1 MSYITIHPCQK
12 LINQPW
18 HIPPSKSWTYRHIFS
33 GIIGAHPFTV
43 DNALY
48 SNDIQTMLQSLGW
61 KYAFS
66 NEKLSVHP
74 QSFKENTTIDVG
86 NSGLALRFL
95 IGYCASLSIPI
106 IITGDHSICHQRP
119 LKPLVNAL
127 RSAGVQIS
135 YLGQEGYAPVKI
147 LGPFQGGPIE
157 LEVLDSQYASAL
169 MLSGTLCPS
178 PTNVKFYHLHEWPWL
193 KLSHKWL
200 TSLGADIHLTKE
212 GMQIKPSP
220 LNIPHQFQ
228 TPCDWSSA
236 AFAIGAHIMSQSPGR
251 IKGLDWPSDQGDS
264 EIAHWLIQQQLGHFE
279 QGDLHITPKPFA
291 GQTLCM
297 DHWIDATPIMSALL
311 TQAKS
316 KSRMTHLSSATQK
329 ECNRPQAIQSM
340 LNNLGIEAEFKNNTL
355 IIEPGIISAGS
366 LVLDHDHRMTLSA
379 MVLALGAKGPIRISP
394 YHTIDKTYPQFINE
408 LMIRGVT
415 VE

>member
-1 MSYITIHPCQK
+1 
-12 LINQPW
+12 
-18 HIPPSKSWTYRHIFS
+18 
-33 GIIGAHPFTV
+33 
-43 DNALY
+43 
-48 SNDIQTMLQSLGW
+48 
-61 KYAFS
+61 
-66 NEKLSVHP
+66 
-74 QSFKENTTIDVG
+74 
-86 NSGLALRFL
+86 
-95 IGYCASLSIPI
+95 
-106 IITGDHSICHQRP
+106 
-119 LKPLVNAL
+119 
-127 RSAGVQIS
+127 
-135 YLGQEGYAPVKI
+135 
-147 LGPFQGGPIE
+147 
-157 LEVLDSQYASAL
+157 
-169 MLSGTLCPS
+169 
-178 PTNVKFYHLHEWPWL
+178 
-193 KLSHKWL
+193 
-200 TSLGADIHLTKE
+200 
-212 GMQIKPSP
+212 
-220 LNIPHQFQ
+220 
-228 TPCDWSSA
+228 
-236 AFAIGAHIMSQSPGR
+236 MSQSPGR